1 MISLDKISAKN
12 NSSSRATAS
21 FLSSRPTANFL
32 SSRPEQIRSQS
43 ERICAAEGPRPELPP
58 LRNTRTTTRARR
70 SRQRGFTLIELLIVI
85 SIILILVGIAAGN
98 YQRSILRSKETVLKQ
113 DLQEMRKA
121 IDNYTMDKQAA
132 PQTIDD
138 LAPQYLHAIPV
149 DPITNAKDWVP
160 VVDNVVL
167 TPDQSSSGVTD
178 VHSASEKVSP
188 FEGTAYSSW

>member
-1 MISLDKISAKN
+1 MTAKKLAKALN
-12 NSSSRATAS
+12 
-21 FLSSRPTANFL
+21 L
-32 SSRPEQIRSQS
+32 SSRPEQIRSRS
-43 ERICAAEGPRPELPP
+43 EQICATEGSRPAASP
-58 LRNTRTTTRARR
+58 LHNTGTTNIR
-70 SRQRGFTLIELLIVI
+70 SARQRGFTLIELLIVI

-113 DLQEMRKA
+113 DLMEMRKA

-149 DPITNAKDWVP
+149 DPITNTKDWVP